1 MMWAFRF
8 SLVAVLALAI
18 ALPSLAAEK
27 PRSARASQATRT
39 KKVWTNEDMDQ
50 LRARDLIT
58 TFNPAP
64 EAMAP
69 APSAPPEPATFASR
83 TDDPQWYAD
92 QAAMLQAE
100 LDKREAAL
108 RDAQASLAQAKE
120 RMTQPG
126 VAMDQGNVGVTPEAG
141 IAILEAQVREV
152 QDQLD
157 ELSDLARQN
166 DIPPG
171 DLRS

>member
-1 MMWAFRF
+1 M
-8 SLVAVLALAI
+8 I
-18 ALPSLAAEK
+18 AQ
-27 PRSARASQATRT
+27 ARR
-39 KKVWTNEDMDQ
+39 
-50 LRARDLIT
+50 
-58 TFNPAP
+58 
-64 EAMAP
+64 AP
-69 APSAPPEPATFASR
+69 AERATFASK
-83 TDDPQWYAD
+83 TEDPGWYAD

-108 RDAQASLAQAKE
+108 RNAQASLALVKE

-126 VAMDQGNVGVTPEAG
+126 IAMDQGNPGVTPESG

-152 QDQLD
+152 QDRLD
-157 ELSDLARQN
+157 ELSSLARQN